1 MAQYKDLHNK
11 SVVITG
17 GASGIGLATA
27 ERFAREGARVVI
39 FDINLEALERVTEE
53 HPEFAGALRVDVSSP
68 QEVERGFEEA
78 EGLAGP
84 VDVLV
89 ANAGISI
96 RSSFKDISWEQ
107 WRRVMGINLDGIFL
121 SAREAARRMIPRQK
135 GVILM
140 TASTNGTEGHPFYA
154 DYNASKAGVILLCK
168 TMALELAPAIRV
180 NAICPGYVLTPMQK
194 AEYTPEMLEATNQK
208 IPMKRHAAPEEV
220 AGLFAFLASSEAA
233 YITGAEIPIDG
244 GETAGLG

>member
-107 WRRVMGINLDGIFL
+107 WRRVMGYQSGRNLSL
-121 SAREAARRMIPRQK
+121 
-135 GVILM
+135 
-140 TASTNGTEGHPFYA
+140 
-154 DYNASKAGVILLCK
+154 
-168 TMALELAPAIRV
+168 
-180 NAICPGYVLTPMQK
+180 CPG
-194 AEYTPEMLEATNQK
+194 
-208 IPMKRHAAPEEV
+208 
-220 AGLFAFLASSEAA
+220 
-233 YITGAEIPIDG
+233 G
-244 GETAGLG
+244 GETHDPPPEGGYSYDCLHQRHRGSSLLCGLQRLQGGG